1 MISKLV
7 VYILLYAVT
16 ARASL
21 PALVWLAG
29 YFAGV
34 TVSQLVA
41 ALITNWLTLRIF
53 TRLRLVDLGLKWN
66 RASARNLALG
76 MAGGMGAAALA
87 LTPPL
92 AVHAAWLAPSSPSVT
107 WDVFLFTAL
116 LMLAGSAGEEILFR
130 GYGFQTLLQ
139 SWGPFTTIFS
149 IGALFGVMHSAN
161 PHSTWIGIL
170 NTSGFGVLFGYAFLR
185 SMDLWLPIGLH
196 FGWNFTLS
204 LFGVNVSGLT
214 IKLIGHEMVWNTGTL
229 WSGGEYG
236 PEGSVLT
243 SMVLVALALYLWKA
257 PVRSQSS
264 EVFPCAPGSPP
275 SS

>member
-34 TVSQLVA
+34 TVSQVVA
-41 ALITNWLTLRIF
+41 ALITNWVTLRIF

-92 AVHAAWLAPSSPSVT
+92 AVHAAWLAPS
-107 WDVFLFTAL
+107 
-116 LMLAGSAGEEILFR
+116 
-130 GYGFQTLLQ
+130 
-139 SWGPFTTIFS
+139 
-149 IGALFGVMHSAN
+149 
-161 PHSTWIGIL
+161 
-170 NTSGFGVLFGYAFLR
+170 
-185 SMDLWLPIGLH
+185 
-196 FGWNFTLS
+196 
-204 LFGVNVSGLT
+204 
-214 IKLIGHEMVWNTGTL
+214 
-229 WSGGEYG
+229 
-236 PEGSVLT
+236 
-243 SMVLVALALYLWKA
+243 
-257 PVRSQSS
+257 
-264 EVFPCAPGSPP
+264 
-275 SS
+275 